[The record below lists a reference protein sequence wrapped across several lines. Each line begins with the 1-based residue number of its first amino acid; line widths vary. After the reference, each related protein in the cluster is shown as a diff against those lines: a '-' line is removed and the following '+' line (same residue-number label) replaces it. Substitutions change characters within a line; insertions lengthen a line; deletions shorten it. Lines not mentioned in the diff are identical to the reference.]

1 MEIEPVTVN
10 GTPVAVVCGEGK
22 LITDAQ
28 SALELAMSVKYAAG
42 ADRFAISKKQVC
54 GEFFVLSTG
63 IAGEILQKLCNYR
76 VKIAI
81 FGDFSHYTSKPLHD
95 FIYESNN
102 GDSCFFTAT
111 KEEALQKLSSAK

>member
-1 MEIEPVTVN
+1 MEIESVTVN
-10 GTPVAVVCGEGK
+10 GTPVAVVSGEGK

-28 SALELAMSVKYAAG
+28 SALELAMSVKYASG

-81 FGDFSHYTSKPLHD
+81 FGDFSRYTSKPLHD

-102 GDSCFFTAT
+102 GDSVFFTAT

>member
-10 GTPVAVVCGEGK
+10 GTPVAVVSGEGK

-28 SALELAMSVKYAAG
+28 SALELAMSVKYASG

-76 VKIAI
+76 GKSPFSAI
-81 FGDFSHYTSKPLHD
+81 SRTIQASPCEISSTSQ
-95 FIYESNN
+95 I
-102 GDSCFFTAT
+102 TAT
-111 KEEALQKLSSAK
+111 TSFSPPPRKKPCKS

>member
-10 GTPVAVVCGEGK
+10 GTPVAVVSGEGK

-28 SALELAMSVKYAAG
+28 SALELAMSVKYASG
-42 ADRFAISKKQVC
+42 ADMFAISKKQVC

-81 FGDFSHYTSKPLHD
+81 FGDFSHYTSKSLHD

-102 GDSCFFTAT
+102 GDNVFFTAT

>member
-10 GTPVAVVCGEGK
+10 GTPVAVVSGEGK

-63 IAGEILQKLCNYR
+63 IAGEILQKLCNYS

-81 FGDFSHYTSKPLHD
+81 FGDFFRYTSKPLHD

-102 GDSCFFTAT
+102 GDNVFFTAT

>member
-10 GTPVAVVCGEGK
+10 GTPVAVVSGEGK

-81 FGDFSHYTSKPLHD
+81 FGDFSHYTSKPLRD

-102 GDSCFFTAT
+102 GDSVFFTAT
-111 KEEALQKLSSAK
+111 KEEALKKLSSAK

>member
-10 GTPVAVVCGEGK
+10 GTPVAVVSGEGK

-54 GEFFVLSTG
+54 EEFFVLSTG

-81 FGDFSHYTSKPLHD
+81 FGDFSRYTNKPLHD

-102 GDSCFFTAT
+102 GDSVFFTAT

>member
-10 GTPVAVVCGEGK
+10 GTPVAVVSGEGK

-28 SALELAMSVKYAAG
+28 SALELAMSVKYASG

-76 VKIAI
+76 GNRHFRRFLALYKQAPARFHLRVK
-81 FGDFSHYTSKPLHD
+81 
-95 FIYESNN
+95 
-102 GDSCFFTAT
+102 
-111 KEEALQKLSSAK
+111 